1 MRTLPRA
8 AQVTV
13 GLFGII
19 GAYGLI
25 PAIPVIGRV
34 DYGYLGLLVFL
45 AVVTAR
51 TKVRLIGGS
60 SLSLMTSVVLV
71 AMMMLGTSAGI
82 LVGVCGVIAQGI
94 FPWRKFIPHHLIF
107 NVGMIV
113 LTISG
118 ASAGYYAVVRQ
129 LHTSA
134 MDRLLG
140 SLIASVIYYFGC
152 SVCVSMIVGLSGKK
166 SIFRTWH
173 DNVLYTAPSFVVG
186 GLLAFLVAQ
195 FAVFLRATVLLVVVP
210 VLYLCYY
217 SYRVYIE
224 SLEKEKQH
232 AGEMAELFNST
243 LSTLVLAID
252 AKDKNTHGH
261 VQRVQRYSRA
271 IAEAMHLTDEE
282 IKAIAA
288 AALLHDIGKL
298 AVPEYILSKQGP
310 LTADEMRKMRMHP
323 QLGADIISN
332 IKFPYPVADSILAH
346 HERFDGLGYP
356 KGLSGKDIP
365 LGARVLAVA
374 DVFDAYT
381 SDRVEC
387 EETLT
392 GAMQA
397 LREGSGIFFDPEIV
411 RVWESIYRAVVTWST
426 AASST
431 AYTDIQRATSEI
443 KILEE
448 LTQSLAKV
456 TTVEEVGNIV
466 SELIKK
472 RFLDCCAELKAGE
485 HDGFPVVF
493 EGKVIATVCVARR
506 STLFTDDEIGLIR
519 AIAENIAGTLSKA
532 MALEIARI
540 EATVDKLTGLAN
552 RRAFEMAVV
561 SLDHKPVS
569 VVLIDVNAFK
579 AVNDNFGH
587 KAGDAALMRIG
598 AHMRAAFPDAQ
609 LTCRLGGD
617 EFVVLSDVDNRTLRM
632 QIRNFRRMVV
642 WDPAHDPYK
651 KMMFGVSCGL
661 AAIPVDGQNIEQ
673 AMHRADE
680 RMYAVKTRFKQFASR
695 ATAVV

>member
-1 MRTLPRA
+1 MRTLPRT

-13 GLFGII
+13 GLFGIM

-25 PAIPVIGRV
+25 RAILVIGRV

-113 LTISG
+113 VTISG

-195 FAVFLRATVLLVVVP
+195 FAVFLRATVLLVVAP

-261 VQRVQRYSRA
+261 VQRVQRYARA
-271 IAEAMHLTDEE
+271 IADAMHLSDEE
-282 IKAIAA
+282 IKAIAD

-310 LTADEMRKMRMHP
+310 LTPDEMRKMRMHP

-346 HERFDGLGYP
+346 HERFDGKGYP
-356 KGLSGKDIP
+356 HGLSGKNIP

-374 DVFDAYT
+374 DFFDAYT
-381 SDRVEC
+381 SERSPSAETI
-387 EETLT
+387 EE
-392 GAMQA
+392 AMQGVK
-397 LREGSGIFFDPEIV
+397 EGARTLFDPEIV
-411 RVWESIYRAVVTWST
+411 DVWETIFRDVVAWPATT
-426 AASST
+426 AST
-431 AYTDIQRATSEI
+431 AYTGIQRATSEI

-448 LTQSLAKV
+448 LTQSLSAMSSTEKLAALV
-456 TTVEEVGNIV
+456 AD
-466 SELIKK
+466 LIEKQF
-472 RFLDCCAELKAGE
+472 RECEAELKLGE
-485 HDGFPVVF
+485 HDGVPVVF
-493 EGKVIATVCVARR
+493 E
-506 STLFTDDEIGLIR
+506 D
-519 AIAENIAGTLSKA
+519 
-532 MALEIARI
+532 
-540 EATVDKLTGLAN
+540 
-552 RRAFEMAVV
+552 
-561 SLDHKPVS
+561 
-569 VVLIDVNAFK
+569 
-579 AVNDNFGH
+579 
-587 KAGDAALMRIG
+587 
-598 AHMRAAFPDAQ
+598 
-609 LTCRLGGD
+609 
-617 EFVVLSDVDNRTLRM
+617 
-632 QIRNFRRMVV
+632 
-642 WDPAHDPYK
+642 
-651 KMMFGVSCGL
+651 
-661 AAIPVDGQNIEQ
+661 
-673 AMHRADE
+673 
-680 RMYAVKTRFKQFASR
+680 
-695 ATAVV
+695 